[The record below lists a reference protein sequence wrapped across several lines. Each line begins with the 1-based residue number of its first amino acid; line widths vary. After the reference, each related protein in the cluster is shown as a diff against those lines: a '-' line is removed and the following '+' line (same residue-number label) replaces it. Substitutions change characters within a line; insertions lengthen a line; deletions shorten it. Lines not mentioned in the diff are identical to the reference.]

1 MIVYRPQRFRADP
14 RSFLS
19 QLRSAADQ
27 AGAGVPAHELVRDL
41 LIETGALES
50 ALADTIFPDTDS
62 LDSRT
67 DQCRTA
73 SLAVAHVLWHSWHGR
88 AEGTKRWWD
97 RFRLALEG
105 IEPRQLPREV
115 EINRPEG
122 YAYYSLYPEM
132 YVEAAKRC
140 HAVLGN
146 VPATCVGLRS
156 IGSSLSAVVAASLAE
171 MGCPVESFTVRPRG
185 HPYART
191 CRIDP
196 QLAAQMISSPQATFL
211 VIDEGPGISGSSIA
225 GAVRMLH
232 DLGIPDERICLF
244 PSWRTDGSHLRSP
257 GARGCWT
264 RNRQFTTGFE
274 EVWLES
280 GRLTAV
286 FPGELRDFSGGAW
299 RRVIYPNAAAY
310 PAVQPQHERRKY
322 LLGSGAAAGNP
333 KLLRFAGLGRGI
345 AAKVRRAESLA
356 AAGFTPAP
364 EHTAHGFVVQS
375 FVAGHPVSPGE
386 ADAQLIEVM
395 ASYLAHLCRAHPSE
409 PSVSDSS
416 LREMIAVNVSEGLRD
431 SRLEQRALDLPAG
444 SWAQR
449 PVELDGRMLAHEWIR
464 TSAGY
469 LKVDAMDH
477 HDDHFFPG
485 CQDIAWDLAGA
496 AVELTLDRAA
506 EQHLVDRYRTLSG
519 DQTIA
524 ERLPFYS
531 IAYLAFRLGYA
542 RLAAG
547 VMGESD
553 DGKKFMMDSHRY
565 AGLLSRR
572 LNALSMAGSSA

>member
-1 MIVYRPQRFRADP
+1 VIVYRAQRSRADP
-14 RSFLS
+14 RRFLS
-19 QLRSAADQ
+19 QLRSAVDQ
-27 AGAGVPAHELVRDL
+27 AGAGAPAHELVRDL
-41 LIETGALES
+41 LIDTGALES
-50 ALADTIFPDTDS
+50 ALADSVFADADG
-62 LDSRT
+62 LDSRV
-67 DQCRTA
+67 DRCRSA
-73 SLAVAHVLWHSWHGR
+73 SLAIGHVFWYSWHSR
-88 AEGTKRWWD
+88 RESTRRWWH
-97 RFRLALEG
+97 RFRLALED
-105 IEPRQLPREV
+105 IQTPQLPEEV
-115 EINRPEG
+115 DVVRPEG

-132 YVEAAKRC
+132 YLQAAKRC
-140 HAVLGN
+140 QAVLGN
-146 VPATCVGLRS
+146 FPAVCIGLRS
-156 IGSSLSAVVAASLAE
+156 IGSSLSAVVAASLTE

-191 CRIDP
+191 YRIDP
-196 QLAAQMISSPQATFL
+196 RLAAQMMSRPRATFL

-232 DLGIPDERICLF
+232 DLGIPDDRICLF
-244 PSWRTDGSHLRSP
+244 PGWRTDGSHLQSP
-257 GARGCWT
+257 DARECWT
-264 RNRQFTTGFE
+264 RHRQFTGSFE

-280 GRLTAV
+280 GRLTAG
-286 FPGELRDFSGGAW
+286 FAGELRDFSAGAW
-299 RRVIYPNAAAY
+299 RGVIYPNAAAY

-322 LLGSGAAAGNP
+322 LLTSGSAAENP

-345 AAKVRRAESLA
+345 GARVRRAERLA

-364 EHTAHGFVVQS
+364 ERTVHGFVLQS
-375 FVAGHPVSPGE
+375 FIAGRPVSPGE

-395 ASYLAHLCRAHPSE
+395 ASYLAHLCRAHPSD

-431 SRLEQRALDLPAG
+431 SKLEQRALDLPAG
-444 SWAQR
+444 SWAER

-464 TSAGY
+464 TPAGY

-485 CQDIAWDLAGA
+485 CQDIAWDLAAA
-496 AVELTLDRAA
+496 AVELALDRTA

-519 DQTIA
+519 DQTVA
-524 ERLPFYS
+524 ERLPRYS
-531 IAYLAFRLGYA
+531 VAYLAFRLGYT

-553 DGKKFMMDSHRY
+553 DGKRFKKDSHRY

-572 LNALSMAGSSA
+572 LNALSMAGSGA

>member
-1 MIVYRPQRFRADP
+1 VIVYQAQPTRADP
-14 RSFLS
+14 RRFLS
-19 QLRSAADQ
+19 QLRSAANQ

-41 LIETGALES
+41 LIDTGALES
-50 ALADTIFPDTDS
+50 ALADSVFADADS
-62 LDSRT
+62 QDSRI
-67 DQCRTA
+67 DRCRTA
-73 SLAVAHVLWHSWHGR
+73 TLAIAHVFWHSWHSGR
-88 AEGTKRWWD
+88 ENAKSWWH
-97 RFRLALEG
+97 RFGLALEE
-105 IEPRQLPREV
+105 IEHRQLPLEV
-115 EINRPEG
+115 DIIRPEG

-132 YVEAAKRC
+132 YLQAAKRC

-146 VPATCVGLRS
+146 FPAVCIGLRS
-156 IGSSLSAVVAASLAE
+156 IGSSLSAVVAASLTE

-185 HPYART
+185 HAYTRT
-191 CRIDP
+191 CRVDRR
-196 QLAAQMISSPQATFL
+196 LAAHMTSNPQATFL

-225 GAVRMLH
+225 GTVRMLQG
-232 DLGIPDERICLF
+232 LGIPDERICLF

-257 GARGCWT
+257 DARQCWT
-264 RNRQFTTGFE
+264 RHRQFTTSFE

-299 RRVIYPNAAAY
+299 RGVVYGNPAAY

-322 LLGSGAAAGNP
+322 LVTSGAAAGSP

-345 AAKVRRAESLA
+345 EAKVRRAESLA

-364 EHTAHGFVVQS
+364 ERTAHGFVLQS
-375 FVAGHPVSPGE
+375 FVAGHPVAPGE
-386 ADAQLIEVM
+386 GDAQLIEVI
-395 ASYLAHLCRAHPSE
+395 ASYLAHLSRAHPSD

-416 LREMIAVNVSEGLRD
+416 LREMIAVNVAEGLRD
-431 SRLEQRALDLPAG
+431 STLEQRALELPGG
-444 SWAQR
+444 SWTER

-477 HDDHFFPG
+477 HDDHFFAG
-485 CQDIAWDLAGA
+485 CQDIAWDLAAA
-496 AVELTLDRAA
+496 AVELTLDRTA
-506 EQHLVDRYRTLSG
+506 EQHLVERYRTLSG

-524 ERLPFYS
+524 ERLPLYS
-531 IAYLAFRLGYA
+531 IAYLAFRLGYT
-542 RLAAG
+542 RLAAD
-547 VMGESD
+547 VVGESD
-553 DGKKFMMDSHRY
+553 DGKRFMSNSHRY

-572 LNALSMAGSSA
+572 LNALSMAGTRA